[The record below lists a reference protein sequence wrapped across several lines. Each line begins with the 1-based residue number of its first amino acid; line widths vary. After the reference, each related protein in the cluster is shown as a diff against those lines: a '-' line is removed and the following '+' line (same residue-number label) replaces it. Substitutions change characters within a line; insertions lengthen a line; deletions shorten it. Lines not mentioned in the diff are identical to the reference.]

1 MKKLVVLVAVL
12 ACAREAYASSCGGG
26 GGSSGSSGGGGGYSS
41 SDSSSTTATCT
52 DSTDIVGYR
61 QCQKYGTWA
70 NTMKIPLLIF
80 ELGVAVQTFD
90 SPLEEGSGSVAHEGE
105 DFTYRVVSDS
115 GNAGASERAV
125 AVVTSLRVGVGSR
138 IGIYG
143 AGELELG
150 GLAAEPT
157 RMEMTSTGKYGAPKI
172 EQTSALAMGAL
183 AVAGYQRGTTRMLF
197 GAELAGGVRAVSY
210 NYHSQYLACEQS
222 VSIVVARPVLEA
234 RARASMFVTPNLSVG
249 AQLGSSLIDQH
260 DWNAGVFFGG
270 YTRAFAAAR

>member
-1 MKKLVVLVAVL
+1 MVAIL

-26 GGSSGSSGGGGGYSS
+26 GGSSGSSGGGGGGSYSS
-41 SDSSSTTATCT
+41 GDSSTTATCT
-52 DSTDIVGYR
+52 DATDIVGYR

-80 ELGVAVQTFD
+80 ELGVALQTFD
-90 SPLEEGSGSVAHEGE
+90 SPLEHGSGNLEHEGE

-115 GNAGASERAV
+115 GNANATDRAT
-125 AVVTSLRVGVGSR
+125 AIVTSLRVGVGSR

-143 AGELELG
+143 AGEIEVG
-150 GLAAEPT
+150 ALASEPT
-157 RMEMTSTGKYGAPKI
+157 RAEMTSTGKYGAPRL
-172 EQTSALAMGAL
+172 EENGALAVGAL
-183 AVAGYQRGTTRMLF
+183 AVAGYQRGTTRLLF

-210 NYHSQYLACEQS
+210 SYHSTYLACEQDF
-222 VSIVVARPVLEA
+222 SIVVARPVLEA
-234 RARASMFVTPNLSVG
+234 RARASMFVTPNFSVG

-260 DWNAGVFFGG
+260 DWNAGVFFSG